1 MFGSAESRKHDKYV
15 MKFSRRIFSF
25 NKVLVEKLIVAKLMK
40 NFTES
45 VIEHENLNFVKETY
59 NNLDFS

>member
-1 MFGSAESRKHDKYV
+1 
-15 MKFSRRIFSF
+15 
-25 NKVLVEKLIVAKLMK
+25 MK

-59 NNLDFS
+59 NNLDFSWNMP